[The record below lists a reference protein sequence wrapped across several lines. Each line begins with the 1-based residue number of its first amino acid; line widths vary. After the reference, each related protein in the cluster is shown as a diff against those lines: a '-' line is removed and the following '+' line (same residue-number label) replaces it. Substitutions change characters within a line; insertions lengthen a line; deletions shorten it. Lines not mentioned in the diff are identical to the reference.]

1 LHELLEAHYTG
12 YGWEK
17 KQKELT
23 KEFNKLFEEE
33 REYYGN
39 LPEICRRIMRGYV
52 YHWREQDSG
61 LTVVEVEKEY
71 EIELPHGHTYA
82 FKIDAL
88 VEDEY
93 GLWLMENKS
102 HKTIPGDD
110 YRFLDIQTTKYVYG
124 LIQLGYPIIGVL
136 WNYLCTIEPK
146 KPKLV
151 GHREK
156 DGPRLSKARI
166 RTDVLTFVEALH
178 EYGLDP
184 QQYRDDIVRLKR
196 HNTFFRRERVP
207 RPAGVMK
214 RLMQETIVVA
224 DEIERG
230 YKPIRTIERGCENF
244 CPYLNLCMTSLYG
257 GDTKPFEKNFQKA
270 KVSDYYGYAEES
282 AKN

>member
-1 LHELLEAHYTG
+1 
-12 YGWEK
+12 
-17 KQKELT
+17 
-23 KEFNKLFEEE
+23 
-33 REYYGN
+33 
-39 LPEICRRIMRGYV
+39 V